1 MSFSKDHRGKDAKA
15 SSRPN
20 NNNNNKPYSSSSS
33 SSSRTKSSSSSSSST
48 STRTPYHPRRRPQTQ
63 PQRILIV
70 GGNIHGL
77 ILAILLQRLRIDY
90 LILERACEYGGSPYG
105 IVLGSFAVNLLEMLG
120 LVDTVK
126 SQSTEVHRMKIW
138 RENGNIQAETDFS
151 GAADR
156 YSHNGIA
163 IAGKVLQDIL
173 RAQIPGDKILMGK
186 EVKGY
191 VQDEFE
197 VRASCQ
203 DGDVYWGTMLVG
215 CDGMNS
221 TIRRLL
227 YQEQADRLS
236 VEDRRQ
242 DRRTCSVMGVTRVLD
257 DVTYM
262 DPDAM
267 QDVLQMDHINT
278 QVILGQAE
286 PYACWMVPMPV
297 ERRISWMITYH
308 RPEDEPATHPD
319 ELEPDSMDRPNVEQ
333 EFVNKVRDYY
343 CPYGGGSLGQLLDRS
358 DPEEIYRVSS
368 DRRAYDMW
376 YSGRVVLGG
385 DACHKLVPG
394 AGQGA
399 MQAMLDACSLAP
411 LIQHALVTS
420 GNTSGAEQLQHITIA
435 LESYYRERYEIAR
448 TAVEGSADLSRLM
461 VLHFAHEPASLAF
474 LQDPNHPVM
483 FSPSGQPILFMAP
496 PNIDLEFDFF
506 PEWLQRYAEGMSQFG
521 AGVHGEEEEDLSDD
535 EDIFLH

>member
-1 MSFSKDHRGKDAKA
+1 MSFSKDLRGKDAKA
-15 SSRPN
+15 SSRPKR
-20 NNNNNKPYSSSSS
+20 NNNKPYSSSSPS
-33 SSSRTKSSSSSSSST
+33 GSRTRVSSST
-48 STRTPYHPRRRPQTQ
+48 STRTPYPPRRQPQTQ
-63 PQRILIV
+63 AQRILII
-70 GGNIHGL
+70 GGSIHGL
-77 ILAILLQRLRIDY
+77 ILAILFQRLRIDY
-90 LILERACEYGGSPYG
+90 LILERSCEFGVPLNG

-120 LVDTVK
+120 LVDVVK
-126 SQSTEVHRMKIW
+126 SRSTEMHRMKIW
-138 RENGNIQAETDFS
+138 RESGIIQAETDFS

-163 IAGKVLQDIL
+163 IAGRVLLDIL
-173 RAQIPGDKILMGK
+173 RDQIPGDKILTGK

-203 DGDVYWGTMLVG
+203 DGGVYWGTMLVG

-221 TIRRLL
+221 TIRKLL
-227 YQEQADRLS
+227 HQEQAARLS
-236 VEDRRQ
+236 AEDRRP

-257 DVTYM
+257 DVTYL
-262 DPDAM
+262 DPDTM
-267 QDVLQMDHINT
+267 QDIFRMDYINT

-286 PYACWMVPMPV
+286 PFACWMVPMPV

-308 RPEDEPATHPD
+308 RPDEEPAVHPD

-343 CPYGGGSLGQLLDRS
+343 CPYGGGSLGQLLDHS
-358 DPEEIYRVSS
+358 DPEDINQVSS
-368 DRRAYDMW
+368 DRRSYDMW

-394 AGQGA
+394 GGQGA
-399 MQAMLDACSLAP
+399 LQAMLDACSLAP
-411 LIQHALVTS
+411 LIQHALITS
-420 GNTSGAEQLQHITIA
+420 GDTSGAEQLRHITIA
-435 LESYYRERYEIAR
+435 LESYYRERHEIAR

-461 VLHFAHEPASLAF
+461 ALHFAHEPASLTY
-474 LQDPNHPVM
+474 LQDPNQPLM
-483 FSPSGQPILFMAP
+483 ISPSGQPILFMAP

-506 PEWLQRYAEGMSQFG
+506 PAWLQRYAEGMDQFAAEGHG
-521 AGVHGEEEEDLSDD
+521 AGGEEHSDD
-535 EDIFLH
+535 EEPFLH

>member
-1 MSFSKDHRGKDAKA
+1 MSFSKDHKGKDAKA
-15 SSRPN
+15 SSRLKHNN
-20 NNNNNKPYSSSSS
+20 NNNNNKPYSTSSLSF
-33 SSSRTKSSSSSSSST
+33 SRTKASPSST

-63 PQRILIV
+63 AQRILIV
-70 GGNIHGL
+70 GGSIHGL

-90 LILERACEYGGSPYG
+90 LILERTCEFGVPHNG

-120 LVDTVK
+120 LVDIVK
-126 SQSTEVHRMKIW
+126 SRSTEMLRMKIW
-138 RENGNIQAETDFS
+138 RENGTIQAETDFS

-163 IAGKVLQDIL
+163 IAGRVLLDIL
-173 RAQIPGDKILMGK
+173 RAQIPGDKILTGK

-197 VRASCQ
+197 VTASCQ

-221 TIRRLL
+221 TIRKLL
-227 YQEQADRLS
+227 HQEQAARLS
-236 VEDRRQ
+236 ANDRRL
-242 DRRTCSVMGVTRVLD
+242 DRRTCSVMGVTRILD
-257 DVTYM
+257 DVTYL

-267 QDVLQMDHINT
+267 QDVFRMDYINT

-286 PYACWMVPMPV
+286 PFACWMVPMPA

-308 RPEDEPATHPD
+308 RPDDEPAVYPD

-343 CPYGGGSLGQLLDRS
+343 CPYDGGSLGQLLDHS
-358 DPEEIYRVSS
+358 DPEDIKQVSS
-368 DRRAYDMW
+368 DRRSYDMW
-376 YSGRVVLGG
+376 YNGRVVLGG

-394 AGQGA
+394 GGQGA
-399 MQAMLDACSLAP
+399 LQAMLDACSLAP

-420 GNTSGAEQLQHITIA
+420 GNASGAEQLQHITIA
-435 LESYYRERYEIAR
+435 LESYYRERHEIAR

-461 VLHFAHEPASLAF
+461 TLHFAHEPASLMY
-474 LQDPNHPVM
+474 LQDPNQPLM
-483 FSPSGQPILFMAP
+483 ISPSGQPILFMAP

-506 PEWLQRYAEGMSQFG
+506 PAWLQRYAEGMNQFA
-521 AGVHGEEEEDLSDD
+521 AGGHGDGGEEHSDD
-535 EDIFLH
+535 EEFFLH